1 MFDFE
6 NLEVYKVSKEL
17 NVEIFQFLKSNF
29 NLNSYLVNQ
38 LSRAVISM
46 VINIAEG
53 SGKPTNKSKRNFY
66 SIARSSVYECVS
78 LFDIML
84 AEKSIKLEEYQYYYS
99 KFEVVSKMLFNL
111 MKSIKDK

>member
-6 NLEVYKVSKEL
+6 NLEVYKYSKDLSIEVL
-17 NVEIFQFLKSNF
+17 KFLKEHY
-29 NLNSYLVNQ
+29 NLNPYLVNQ

-53 SGKPTNKSKRNFY
+53 SGKSTEKSKSNFY

-78 LFDIML
+78 LFDIIF
-84 AEKSIKLEEYQYYYS
+84 AEKSIEIEEYQHYYK
-99 KFEVVSKMLFNL
+99 KFEVVSKMLFN
-111 MKSIKDK
+111 

>member
-6 NLEVYKVSKEL
+6 NLEVYKFSKEL
-17 NVEIFQFLKSNF
+17 SIEIFKFLKNKF

-53 SGKPTNKSKRNFY
+53 SGKPTNRSKRNFY

-84 AEKSIKLEEYQYYYS
+84 AEKSIEIEEYQYYYS
-99 KFEVVSKMLFNL
+99 KLEIVSKMLFNL
-111 MKSIKDK
+111 MKSIE